1 MAISVQPFVN
11 VLYSQEKVQLL
22 FHKDKIAAHF
32 AFLPFFM
39 DSLQKQIV
47 AQFRLRLSQRL
58 KKLNWGF
65 KQLIAVLIWPLK
77 KVTQSQKYTKNLD

>member
-1 MAISVQPFVN
+1 MAISVQSFVN

-32 AFLPFFM
+32 VFLPFFM

-65 KQLIAVLIWPLK
+65 KQLIAVLIW
-77 KVTQSQKYTKNLD
+77 Q